1 MSTYP
6 GMHMLLYVDSQFVS
20 PYAMSVF
27 VSLLE
32 KKLAFEIESVDL
44 AANANQEP
52 AFAATSITRRVP
64 TLIHNSFALSESSAI
79 SEYIDETFPGTRLYP
94 ADPRSRARARQI
106 QAWLR
111 SDLVPIRDERP
122 TIVVF
127 YEAKRPPLSAAARGS
142 AEKLFSAAHAL
153 LDDRSD
159 NLFGQWCIA
168 DVDLTL
174 MLNRLILNG
183 DPVPERLVSY
193 ATQQWQRPTVQLW
206 VNKKRPGPKI

>member
-1 MSTYP
+1 
-6 GMHMLLYVDSQFVS
+6 V
-20 PYAMSVF
+20 
-27 VSLLE
+27 
-32 KKLAFEIESVDL
+32 
-44 AANANQEP
+44 
-52 AFAATSITRRVP
+52 
-64 TLIHNSFALSESSAI
+64 
-79 SEYIDETFPGTRLYP
+79 
-94 ADPRSRARARQI
+94 

-111 SDLVPIRDERP
+111 SDLKPIRDERP
-122 TIVVF
+122 TTVVF
-127 YEAKRPPLSAAARGS
+127 YGAKRPPLSAAAPGS